1 MAATAASVGAVGRQ
15 KVNLAPQSWKLLP
28 FPLGCA
34 GARLC
39 LVDAVLRTR
48 NSFLPCA
55 LVAAAGSFFL
65 TPATR
70 CLGDAG
76 CEKALGS
83 VRPLPRARH
92 TPERAKAIL
101 DARGVDYT
109 GVIEKELLEQKVRD
123 SEPTAKKAKAAM
135 KRPSRA
141 AAVASSKAWKDNIK
155 SYNNNRFGDSGDEDD
170 YEDEGPSAA
179 ARSKKAKA
187 NGGTKKRKRPKDN
200 SDDDF
205 SDNFSAVSES
215 EDPGSES
222 EAQASDSEDSEED
235 FDSDEFDSE
244 DDERRQRGEAEP
256 PADTRPEA
264 AAAAAIAALKQR
276 RKDLKGKMIK
286 AQVRAEA
293 IGAAQEAHAACLK
306 SKGRRVARELIE
318 LARHHRVLPCRGRGQ
333 EGPARR
339 LPEGREGAGAQEAL
353 RAASGR
359 GGD

>member
-1 MAATAASVGAVGRQ
+1 MLTKRRFGVS
-15 KVNLAPQSWKLLP
+15 PS
-28 FPLGCA
+28 
-34 GARLC
+34 
-39 LVDAVLRTR
+39 T
-48 NSFLPCA
+48 LPCA
-55 LVAAAGSFFL
+55 LAI
-65 TPATR
+65 
-70 CLGDAG
+70 
-76 CEKALGS
+76 
-83 VRPLPRARH
+83 RPSEL
-92 TPERAKAIL
+92 KAIL

-109 GVIEKELLEQKVRD
+109 GVIEKEVLEQKVRD
-123 SEPTAKKAKAAM
+123 SETTAKKAKTAM

-205 SDNFSAVSES
+205 SDNFSAASES

-222 EAQASDSEDSEED
+222 EAQASESEDSEED

-293 IGAAQEAHAACLK
+293 IEAAQKAHAACLK
-306 SKGRRVARELIE
+306 SKGRRASRESSSSSHE
-318 LARHHRVLPCRGRGQ
+318 VTAYYHAEDAAKKV
-333 EGPARR
+333 
-339 LPEGREGAGAQEAL
+339 L
-353 RAASGR
+353 RAAYPKVEKAPARKKRFVPPADEAEIEKERRKNIARNHDVLVGL
-359 GGD
+359 GLA

>member
-1 MAATAASVGAVGRQ
+1 M
-15 KVNLAPQSWKLLP
+15 
-28 FPLGCA
+28 
-34 GARLC
+34 
-39 LVDAVLRTR
+39 
-48 NSFLPCA
+48 
-55 LVAAAGSFFL
+55 
-65 TPATR
+65 
-70 CLGDAG
+70 
-76 CEKALGS
+76 
-83 VRPLPRARH
+83 RPSEL
-92 TPERAKAIL
+92 KAIL

-155 SYNNNRFGDSGDEDD
+155 SYNNLKFGDSGDEDD

-179 ARSKKAKA
+179 ARSSKAKA
-187 NGGTKKRKRPKDN
+187 KGGKARQKRKRPVKDN

-205 SDNFSAVSES
+205 SDNFSAASES

-293 IGAAQEAHAACLK
+293 IEAAQKAHAACLK
-306 SKGRRVARELIE
+306 SKGRRASRESSSSSHDITAYYHAE
-318 LARHHRVLPCRGRGQ
+318 DAAKKV
-333 EGPARR
+333 
-339 LPEGREGAGAQEAL
+339 L
-353 RAASGR
+353 RAAYPKVEKAPARKKRFVPPADEAEIEKERRKNIARNHDVLVGL
-359 GGD
+359 GLA